1 MIRHLLNRLL
11 IALPVLFV
19 VSIVAFF
26 LALSAPGDIVE
37 DLIATEHEMA
47 SIDGNYVRWHR
58 EYERVV
64 NRIGRDKPLFY
75 FAVLPSSMPDTLH
88 RIIIKSE
95 RETAETLA
103 RRTGNWPAVDHYMAS
118 LRHIVTGY
126 DNARFDT
133 VPGARSVCNDL
144 RFLLITIDPG
154 RSSFLWQSI
163 DEQLPLADSQMS
175 AAVTEAEEAYK
186 AVLAGRHS
194 ATSLIP
200 KIVWHG
206 RDNQYHHWI
215 SDILT
220 GDFGV
225 SIIDGRPVA
234 HKIKEAARWTL
245 RINLTAIFLAFA
257 ISIPLGLATARR
269 AGSRFDKYI
278 NYTLFTFFAV
288 PSFWLATLLIV
299 FFTTPEYAD
308 WLDLFPTGG
317 IGNYHYESGFRR
329 IGILIA
335 SLFLPVLSL
344 TLGALAYL
352 TRQMRGSVIKESRKD
367 YVRMARA
374 KGLTEREVYRKH
386 IFRNALF
393 PILTL
398 VGAAIP
404 ASVSG
409 SVIIEVLFSI
419 PGMGRLLYESVLSQD
434 WMVVFA
440 MVLLASVLTVV
451 GYLISDLL
459 YRLTDPRL
467 RTQRKLS

>member
-1 MIRHLLNRLL
+1 MIRYLLYRLL
-11 IALPVLFV
+11 IAVPVLFV
-19 VSIVAFF
+19 VSIFAFF

-37 DLIATEHEMA
+37 DLIATEHEMG
-47 SIDGNYVRWHR
+47 SVRGNYLLRTH
-58 EYERVV
+58 EYQRVAQRV
-64 NRIGRDKPLFY
+64 GKDKPLFY
-75 FAVLPSSMPDTLH
+75 FSVLPSLFPDTLH
-88 RIIIKSE
+88 RIVIKSE
-95 RETAETLA
+95 RETAITLA
-103 RRTGNWPAVDHYMAS
+103 RRTGNWRAVDHYMSS
-118 LRHIVTGY
+118 LRSIVTKF
-126 DNARFDT
+126 DHARFDT
-133 VPGARSVCNDL
+133 IQGLRFVCNDVL
-144 RFLLITIDPG
+144 FLLITPDRD
-154 RSSFLWQSI
+154 RSFFLWKSI
-163 DEQLPLADSQMS
+163 DGQLPLANSKMN
-175 AAVTEAEEAYK
+175 AAVKKARDAYQEVIAAEF
-186 AVLAGRHS
+186 S
-194 ATSLIP
+194 AMSYLP
-200 KIVWHG
+200 KFLWYG
-206 RDNQYHHWI
+206 FDNQYHNWI
-215 SDILT
+215 SGVLA

-225 SIIDGRPVA
+225 SIIDGRPVGQ
-234 HKIKEAARWTL
+234 KIKEAAAWTL

-269 AGSRFDKYI
+269 VGSRFDKYI
-278 NYTLFTFFAV
+278 NNTLFTFFAI

-299 FFTTPEYAD
+299 FFTTPEYAE
-308 WLDLFPTGG
+308 WLDIFPTGG
-317 IGNYHYESGFRR
+317 IGSYHYVTGFKR

-344 TLGALAYL
+344 LLGALAYL

-393 PILTL
+393 PIFTL
-398 VGAAIP
+398 IGAAIP

-419 PGMGRLLYESVLSQD
+419 PGMGRLLYESVLAQD
-434 WMVVFA
+434 WTVVFA